1 MKKKTLY
8 TDEIAAFRRSGY
20 IVVLQKKKSLY
31 DQVLLIET

>member
-8 TDEIAAFRRSGY
+8 IDENAASQRSGY